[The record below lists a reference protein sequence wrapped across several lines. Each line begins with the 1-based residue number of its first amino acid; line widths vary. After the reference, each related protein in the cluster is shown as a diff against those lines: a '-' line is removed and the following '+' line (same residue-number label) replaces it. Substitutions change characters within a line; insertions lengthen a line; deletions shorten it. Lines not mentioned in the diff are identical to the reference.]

1 MSGTGS
7 GADGGAGSAAED
19 RGLPAVRDDLRE
31 VVPYGAPQLDVAV
44 RLNTNETPVRPPE
57 SFVTELARRLPSLD
71 LNRYPD
77 RDAVALRTALAE
89 REGLDVGRVW
99 AANGSNEVL
108 LQLLQAYGGAG
119 RTALTFRPGYSMY
132 PELCRTTATPMRTV
146 ELPDDG
152 RLTSAVIR
160 DAVVPVVAA
169 DDPSITLL
177 ANPNNPTGAL
187 VDLATIRELHD
198 AVRGLLIVDEAY
210 IEFAPEGA
218 SARALLGALPR
229 LVISRTFSKAFRL
242 AGLRLGYLLGPE
254 QVVEDLLRVRL
265 PYHLDALTQLAGL
278 IAVEQEHAF
287 LDHRQATAEERDR
300 IAAAVTA
307 MPSVRV
313 LPSSAN
319 FLLLR
324 TDRTDVFDRLLDH
337 GVLVR
342 DLSSSVGRH
351 GTWRVTVGTPEEND
365 LFLAALAEV
374 LGDHDARQES

>member
-1 MSGTGS
+1 MSDHTGP
-7 GADGGAGSAAED
+7 AAQHD
-19 RGLPAVRDDLRE
+19 LPVVRDDLRD
-31 VVPYGAPQLDVAV
+31 VVPYGAPQLDVPV

-57 SFVTELARRLPSLD
+57 SFLADLARRLPSLD

-77 RDAVALRTALAE
+77 RDAVELRGALAA
-89 REGLDVGRVW
+89 REGLDVARVW
-99 AANGSNEVL
+99 TANGSNEVL
-108 LQLLQAYGGAG
+108 LQLLQAYGGSG

-132 PELCRTTATPMRTV
+132 PELCRTTATTLRTV

-152 RLTSAVIR
+152 RLTSAIIAGEV
-160 DAVVPVVAA
+160 ASVVAA
-169 DDPSITLL
+169 DDPVITLI

-187 VDLATIRELHD
+187 VDLATIQELHD
-198 AVRGLLIVDEAY
+198 AVRGLVVVDEAY

-218 SARALLGALPR
+218 SARDLLDVLPR

-242 AGLRLGYLLGPE
+242 AGLRLGYLLGPS

-265 PYHLDALTQLAGL
+265 PYHLDAITQLAGL
-278 IAVEQEHAF
+278 IAVEQEGAF
-287 LDHRQATAEERDR
+287 LAHRQVTADERDR
-300 IAAAVTA
+300 IAAAVSEL
-307 MPSVRV
+307 PEVEV

-324 TDRTDVFDRLLDH
+324 TRRTDVFDRLLDH

-342 DLSSSVGRH
+342 DLSSAVGRP

-365 LFLAALAEV
+365 RFLAALGQV
-374 LGDHDARQES
+374 LGDHDARQEP